1 MEKVL
6 KAGNQEHWWSL
17 LLRGIFI
24 LIFAT
29 LAFVWPGI
37 TLAVLMIFFGV
48 FVVVDGIFAT
58 VVSVRSRKDYKHW
71 WLTLLGGV
79 AGIVVGILV
88 FMGTLIAGL
97 VMLYLIAAWL
107 IATGIV
113 RAITAI
119 WARKETAM
127 GLPLT
132 LGIASV
138 CFGVAIFIMSLS
150 MLLAMFWIIALF
162 AMLIG
167 VFLLIDAF
175 QVRKRSRRSR

>member
-88 FMGTLIAGL
+88 FMLIAGL